1 MAFICSSSADMLV
14 LSFALLRRAP
24 AVLSRASATATIVTS
39 PANRSDSLRFIG
51 APAQNLGK
59 IFVKDLGRDRVSA
72 DVAPLTFSSPLL
84 LLRCRVMKASC
95 ESVKV
100 FEAVFPRKCCSQCRS
115 QI

>member
-39 PANRSDSLRFIG
+39 PANKSDSLRFIG

-59 IFVKDLGRDRVSA
+59 IFVKDPGRDRVSA

-100 FEAVFPRKCCSQCRS
+100 FEAVF
-115 QI
+115 